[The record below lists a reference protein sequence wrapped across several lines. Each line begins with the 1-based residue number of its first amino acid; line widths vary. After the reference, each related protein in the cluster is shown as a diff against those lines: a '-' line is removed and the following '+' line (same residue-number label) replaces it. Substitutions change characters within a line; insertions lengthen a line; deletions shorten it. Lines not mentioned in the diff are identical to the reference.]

1 MPSIQ
6 IRVSGKVQGV
16 FYRAFVREH
25 AIALRLRGWVEN
37 LPDGSV
43 LVMADG
49 PDEDLD
55 RLVHACRT
63 GPSRSRVREV
73 DVSDTDPLR
82 VTGFDIRG

>member
-6 IRVSGKVQGV
+6 IRISGKVQGV

-25 AIALRLRGWVEN
+25 AIALRLKGWAEN

-43 LVMADG
+43 LVMAEG

-63 GPSRSRVREV
+63 GRPGQGFGKWTSAIPIPS
-73 DVSDTDPLR
+73 
-82 VTGFDIRG
+82 G

>member
-37 LPDGSV
+37 QPDGSV

-55 RLVHACRT
+55 KLVHACRT
-63 GPSRSRVREV
+63 GPARARVQQV
-73 DVSDTDPLR
+73 DVTDANPLR
-82 VTGFDIRG
+82 VTGFDIRR